1 MDNSTNQGLNRMT
14 VRHRLFGAVVSTL
27 IGLSAYVLTA
37 QEVDETD
44 DSSTD
49 DQATTVS
56 DVNDAADAASI
67 EDQFTKEFLEELSKE
82 EFTQYVLNGHKYSK
96 NDQDALLEEYQRR
109 CSDESTASSSDLCP
123 DDIEPNWGDTDQIAE
138 KTELESDESDEEHQI
153 PELQEETVEVRVAPP
168 NEGTENLADPRRN
181 NKPSEKTQL
190 VPAWRNK

>member
-1 MDNSTNQGLNRMT
+1 MT

-44 DSSTD
+44 DSSTV
-49 DQATTVS
+49 DQVTTVS
-56 DVNDAADAASI
+56 DANDAVDATSI

-82 EFTQYVLNGHKYSK
+82 EFTQYILNGHKYSK

-123 DDIEPNWGDTDQIAE
+123 DDIEPNWGDTEQIAE
-138 KTELESDESDEEHQI
+138 ETELDSDESEEQHQI
-153 PELQEETVEVRVAPP
+153 PELQEERVEVRVAPP

-181 NKPSEKTQL
+181 NKPSEKKQL